1 MKDHTKLICISLLL
15 VLIASCN
22 DQNEALS
29 PKYLS
34 VEGTHID
41 IIESGYFKNYLTTT
55 HQLLSLRRID
65 GIKVAKTDYDHFRNK
80 EEVIQVLKNYFMNAE
95 EAFLLLQQNEY
106 NLTQLQLE
114 LPWLN
119 TLDRGKKQEIFS
131 KAVQA
136 ITEESINYSENTDGY
151 CEEAR
156 KRALSDC
163 DQDAMVGLILCL
175 PTLPT
180 GWVYFVC
187 WATVAADGLIC
198 IDRAESEYEKC
209 IEARKTKK

>member
-1 MKDHTKLICISLLL
+1 MKHYFKLICTSLFL
-15 VLIASCN
+15 VLITSCN
-22 DQNEALS
+22 DQNEATS
-29 PKYLS
+29 PNYLFL
-34 VEGTHID
+34 EGTHID
-41 IIESGYFKNYLTTT
+41 IIESTYFKNYVTVT
-55 HQLLSLRRID
+55 HQLLRLRRTD
-65 GIKVAKTDYDHFRNK
+65 EIKIVRTDSEFIRSK

-163 DQDAMVGLILCL
+163 DQDAMIGLILCL

-209 IEARKTKK
+209 LEARKM